1 MEGECHFL
9 EGNLR
14 TKKKVQFA
22 KKLLKE
28 IGLEEERL
36 EMFNMGAS
44 EGPKFAAAADEMTR
58 RARDLGPNPLRAK
71 RVQ

>member
-14 TKKKVQFA
+14 TKKKVQYA

-36 EMFNMGAS
+36 EMFNMSAS